1 VNLRR
6 DDPRAAEAFKAIDN
20 GDKENA
26 LVRRRRATNSTATAR
41 KDTDLGLPDRGS
53 KARGGV
59 AAVVAET
66 RARDG
71 SIRKTLDADL
81 VSSNLPRVRRGKYPG
96 AFGAE
101 RVAARV
107 RGGGTVT
114 VEVAFLPFAMGA
126 HVAHLVFEDVDNGR
140 FVVELLGKADLPP
153 PAAKIKA
160 ELEVRPQ
167 TFDVA
172 VDHQNPPFERAR
184 RLFLEKH
191 PGRADRAEAMKA
203 RMAGDAWPSSIEY
216 VALSNSAFVDV
227 DETVCVAK
235 NATWS
240 GDFEKNANASGSAET
255 DRPANPP
262 TPMQL
267 GLNVRDA
274 GTYPAIVILGS
285 IHDVRVVEL
294 EFAAGLRDDRAIL
307 EFSCVARKSTTQE
320 IPLVNGGATSMVVKA
335 QLTGVDANAF
345 AGVGRDI
352 VVAKGRR
359 DVFPLTFKPSR
370 PGSFEATLVL
380 RTAGSGGSRRRR
392 GRRRERRVHAQGLR
406 GSPRG
411 GICDRHTR
419 GRPRDVREVVRGAER
434 VRARE

>member
-1 VNLRR
+1 
-6 DDPRAAEAFKAIDN
+6 
-20 GDKENA
+20 
-26 LVRRRRATNSTATAR
+26 
-41 KDTDLGLPDRGS
+41 
-53 KARGGV
+53 
-59 AAVVAET
+59 
-66 RARDG
+66 
-71 SIRKTLDADL
+71 
-81 VSSNLPRVRRGKYPG
+81 
-96 AFGAE
+96 
-101 RVAARV
+101 
-107 RGGGTVT
+107 
-114 VEVAFLPFAMGA
+114 
-126 HVAHLVFEDVDNGR
+126 
-140 FVVELLGKADLPP
+140 
-153 PAAKIKA
+153 
-160 ELEVRPQ
+160 
-167 TFDVA
+167 
-172 VDHQNPPFERAR
+172 
-184 RLFLEKH
+184 
-191 PGRADRAEAMKA
+191 
-203 RMAGDAWPSSIEY
+203 
-216 VALSNSAFVDV
+216 
-227 DETVCVAK
+227 
-235 NATWS
+235 
-240 GDFEKNANASGSAET
+240 
-255 DRPANPP
+255 
-262 TPMQL
+262 MQL

-380 RTAGSGGSRRRR
+380 RTAGSGGSRARRP